1 MSKATN
7 AAFGAAA
14 VFNGVMYGFGTLLG
28 VVVGIAALSN
38 GLTAIGL
45 IALAVGVVCAGI
57 GYSRVKQAVVA
68 AKNVNARQAARAAAR
83 VTPDKLPTQPIA
95 VQPPVVYPQDGR
107 AKKDAA
113 PSDDDEAPQS

>member
-14 VFNGVMYGFGTLLG
+14 VFSGVVYGFGTLLG
-28 VVVGIAALSN
+28 VVIGIAALSN
-38 GLTAIGL
+38 GLAALGL
-45 IALAVGVVCAGI
+45 IALVAGIVCAVV
-57 GYSRVKQAVVA
+57 GYGRIKQAVTA
-68 AKNVNARQAARAAAR
+68 AKNVNARQAARATTQ

-107 AKKDAA
+107 TKKHTAS
-113 PSDDDEAPQS
+113 SDDAETPQA